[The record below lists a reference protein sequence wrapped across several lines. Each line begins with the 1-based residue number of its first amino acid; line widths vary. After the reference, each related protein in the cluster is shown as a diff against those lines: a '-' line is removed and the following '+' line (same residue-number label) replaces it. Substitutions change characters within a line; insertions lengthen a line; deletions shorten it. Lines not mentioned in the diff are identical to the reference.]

1 MKKIFNEVEKANLK
15 LAQLK
20 EKINS
25 LCQNKDEAF
34 NKNNIK
40 SYNQLNE
47 EVSYLVSELIDYVNF
62 YVYKI
67 CKNFEIGDDLTGI
80 VDSITKDNKIS
91 VPILFN
97 KTISNNIESYE
108 ILHNFDNCL
117 NNVFEIHKSIS
128 IKLKLRYLLSFV

>member
-40 SYNQLNE
+40 SYN
-47 EVSYLVSELIDYVNF
+47 
-62 YVYKI
+62 
-67 CKNFEIGDDLTGI
+67 
-80 VDSITKDNKIS
+80 
-91 VPILFN
+91 
-97 KTISNNIESYE
+97 
-108 ILHNFDNCL
+108 
-117 NNVFEIHKSIS
+117 
-128 IKLKLRYLLSFV
+128 R